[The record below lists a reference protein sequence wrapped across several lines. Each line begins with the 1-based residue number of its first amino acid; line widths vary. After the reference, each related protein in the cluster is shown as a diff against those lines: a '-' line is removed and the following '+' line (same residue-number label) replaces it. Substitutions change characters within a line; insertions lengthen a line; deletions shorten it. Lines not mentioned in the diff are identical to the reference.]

1 MKLQNL
7 TAILVNNLQ
16 IITTSGMKVSM
27 YVYKYGI
34 VISGFQSRQQQDE
47 FLKIV
52 NGEHA
57 ALTDREIVFEMHESE
72 MKTFDQ

>member
-1 MKLQNL
+1 
-7 TAILVNNLQ
+7 
-16 IITTSGMKVSM
+16 MKVSM